1 MRKEIEEEFKKLPAF
16 VQDQFNK
23 TFKEHETY
31 KSLTA
36 QAEHYQRMG
45 NFIVALEIKKR
56 LELIKEDAVENLINT
71 EQSEVRVL
79 KSTDLGLNRKE
90 VDEVNELQIALYT
103 LCDVMD
109 SIILDMNSLLCN
121 KDESVS
127 FTMFDDVK
135 ELGERVKQ
143 RIEYVEKELGLVKD
157 GDMYKHSDNLYEMV
171 MNKARS
177 IYKTYKNRKTEEAK
191 EVL

>member
-45 NFIVALEIKKR
+45 NFIGALEIKKR

-90 VDEVNELQIALYT
+90 VDKVNELQIALYT
-103 LCDVMD
+103 LCDVID
-109 SIILDMNSLLCN
+109 SIILDMNSLLRN

-135 ELGERVKQ
+135 ELGERVNNA
-143 RIEYVEKELGLVKD
+143 L
-157 GDMYKHSDNLYEMV
+157 N
-171 MNKARS
+171 
-177 IYKTYKNRKTEEAK
+177 T
-191 EVL
+191 